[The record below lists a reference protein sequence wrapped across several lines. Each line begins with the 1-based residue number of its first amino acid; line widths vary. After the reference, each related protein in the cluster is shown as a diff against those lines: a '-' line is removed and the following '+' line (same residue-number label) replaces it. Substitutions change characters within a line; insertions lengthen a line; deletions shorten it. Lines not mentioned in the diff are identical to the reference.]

1 MLLLAIALAI
11 IVAWLLAVAVVVGL
25 CVSAA
30 RGDAAERSAKPRPS
44 APVKPQ
50 LRLIA

>member
-1 MLLLAIALAI
+1 MLLLALVIAI
-11 IVAWLLAVAVVVGL
+11 TVAWALAVAVVVGL
-25 CVSAA
+25 CLSAA
-30 RGDAAERSAKPRPS
+30 RGDAAERAATPRPS